1 MFFMSFFREIS
12 FYSISKVIDHL
23 ENDIKISQVDTYI
36 NNTERLREN
45 NVNKSIALHYI
56 RTNALL
62 IH

>member
-1 MFFMSFFREIS
+1 MIFFERFLFL
-12 FYSISKVIDHL
+12 SISKVIDHL
-23 ENDIKISQVDTYI
+23 ENDIKISQVDAYI

-56 RTNALL
+56 RTNTLL